1 MQSLCDDRNS
11 KYVSQVTF
19 AWRYPDS
26 IYARLRSRGLLHV
39 HRTAGRPGS
48 YTPPMETWVLPA
60 MLGLGLAAAAGLRAF
75 LPLLMLSAAVH
86 FELLG
91 VTLNESMR
99 WLGST
104 GALVALSIATA
115 VELTADL
122 IPYVDNVL
130 SVIGNVT
137 GPIAG
142 VIASWAAFGDL
153 DPSTAAIA
161 GLIIGAP
168 TALAFSTAQTGT
180 RAVSTASTGGLANPV
195 VSVIEDVIAFV
206 TSLIALILP
215 LLVIPLLAF
224 LAWFAWRGVQ
234 RVRRLRTS

>member
-1 MQSLCDDRNS
+1 
-11 KYVSQVTF
+11 
-19 AWRYPDS
+19 
-26 IYARLRSRGLLHV
+26 
-39 HRTAGRPGS
+39 
-48 YTPPMETWVLPA
+48 METWVLPGL
-60 MLGLGLAAAAGLRAF
+60 LGLGLAAASGLRTF

-86 FELLG
+86 FEVLG
-91 VTLNESMR
+91 ITLNESMR

-104 GALVALSIATA
+104 GALVALSIATV

-122 IPYVDNVL
+122 IPFVDNAL

-142 VIASWAAFGDL
+142 VVATWAAFADV

-161 GLIIGAP
+161 GIVIGAP

-195 VSVIEDVIAFV
+195 VSVIEDVVSFV
-206 TSLIALILP
+206 TSLIALLLP

-224 LAWFAWRGVQ
+224 LLWFAWRGAQ
-234 RVRRLRTS
+234 RVRRLRAT

>member
-1 MQSLCDDRNS
+1 
-11 KYVSQVTF
+11 
-19 AWRYPDS
+19 
-26 IYARLRSRGLLHV
+26 
-39 HRTAGRPGS
+39 
-48 YTPPMETWVLPA
+48 METWVLPGL
-60 MLGLGLAAAAGLRAF
+60 LGLGLAAASGLRTF

-86 FELLG
+86 VEVLG

-104 GALVALSIATA
+104 GALVALSIATV

-122 IPYVDNVL
+122 IPFVDNAL

-137 GPIAG
+137 GPLPG
-142 VIASWAAFGDL
+142 RRDL
-153 DPSTAAIA
+153 GGLRDVDPSTAAIA
-161 GLIIGAP
+161 GIVIGAP

-195 VSVIEDVIAFV
+195 VSVIEDVVSFG
-206 TSLIALILP
+206 TSLIALLLP

-224 LAWFAWRGVQ
+224 LLWFAWRGAQ
-234 RVRRLRTS
+234 RVRRLRAT